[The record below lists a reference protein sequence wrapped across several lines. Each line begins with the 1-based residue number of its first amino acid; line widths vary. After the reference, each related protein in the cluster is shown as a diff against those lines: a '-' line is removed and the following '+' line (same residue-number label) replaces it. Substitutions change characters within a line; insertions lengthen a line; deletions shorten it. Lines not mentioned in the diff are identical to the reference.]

1 MNMDIKCDC
10 GGTYHRVILERFDF
24 SALAGLPTE
33 LRGAPGLRCD
43 RCGGET
49 LQGDVISAALVA
61 LAQKILALPRV
72 LTPQEARFLRKRL
85 QLSQKDLAERM
96 SITRET
102 VAAWECG
109 QKPLSPQNDYILRGL
124 HFGAHLPTG
133 AQPFPQETR
142 EQALGRVHS
151 RVETAAAPEPFIIA
165 SELARMSE
173 MAVHA

>member
-1 MNMDIKCDC
+1 M
-10 GGTYHRVILERFDF
+10 
-24 SALAGLPTE
+24 
-33 LRGAPGLRCD
+33 
-43 RCGGET
+43 
-49 LQGDVISAALVA
+49 QGDVISAALVA

-72 LTPQEARFLRKRL
+72 LTPQEAKFLRKRL

-124 HFGAHLPTG
+124 HFGAQLPTG
-133 AQPFPQETR
+133 ALPLPQETC

-151 RVETAAAPEPFIIA
+151 RVETSAAPEPFIIA
-165 SELARMSE
+165 AELKQLRN
-173 MAVHA
+173 MAIHA